1 MQRFARN
8 PPRPILTFLEFGM
21 LEFQCPAIFRDGV
34 LLANA
39 QKSTLSEPG
48 D

>member
-1 MQRFARN
+1 MLVTGQYCHFVWFTLKTQVEAPDATN
-8 PPRPILTFLEFGM
+8 PAGF
-21 LEFQCPAIFRDGV
+21 GV